1 MAVIPLFQISLPTSA
16 RKSVLTSAEVLLS
29 LTASVAL
36 SRCARRAV
44 FLNAGFVYTQSLLT
58 KFCNLR
64 LTAHILGSAS
74 LAVDIQKSTAIKNSQ
89 CATVGKDLQSCLS
102 YELQRQ

>member
-1 MAVIPLFQISLPTSA
+1 MAMIPLFQISFPTSA
-16 RKSVLTSAEVLLS
+16 RKSVLTNAVVLLS

-44 FLNAGFVYTQSLLT
+44 FLNGGFVYTLWLLT

-64 LTAHILGSAS
+64 LTAHLLGSAS
-74 LAVDIQKSTAIKNSQ
+74 LAVHIQKSTAIKNSQ
-89 CATVGKDLQSCLS
+89 CDTVG
-102 YELQRQ
+102 